1 MGSTQSLHTILIR
14 TIHYTVVLSTTEL
27 AHPPKANSV
36 AKSCLLLFPNVLA
49 NSSLNKYTMW
59 QEVKDQKKVFK
70 KLKLVH
76 TQVEKQKQEH
86 HSPNGDLDLT

>member
-1 MGSTQSLHTILIR
+1 MVGGTQSLHTILLR
-14 TIHYTVVLSTTEL
+14 TMHYTVLLTWPVPQKQILHL
-27 AHPPKANSV
+27 LV
-36 AKSCLLLFPNVLA
+36 AKSCLFLFPNVLA

-76 TQVEKQKQEH
+76 TQVENRSRSIIH
-86 HSPNGDLDLT
+86 